1 MCRDHRCLTTCQK
14 QHRLNE
20 QAGWVDIA
28 TGLEI
33 RMTDTCRDHR
43 CLTSCQKQYRQNVP
57 AGQIDVPT
65 WVEVHV
71 MGSRSRVLT
80 TDVSPP
86 VKNNTDRMNQLV
98 R

>member
-1 MCRDHRCLTTCQK
+1 MGILDMCRDHTCLTTCQK
-14 QHRLNE
+14 QH
-20 QAGWVDIA
+20 
-28 TGLEI
+28 
-33 RMTDTCRDHR
+33 
-43 CLTSCQKQYRQNVP
+43 RQNVP

-65 WVEVHV
+65 WVEVCV
-71 MGSRSRVLT
+71 MGSRTCVGT